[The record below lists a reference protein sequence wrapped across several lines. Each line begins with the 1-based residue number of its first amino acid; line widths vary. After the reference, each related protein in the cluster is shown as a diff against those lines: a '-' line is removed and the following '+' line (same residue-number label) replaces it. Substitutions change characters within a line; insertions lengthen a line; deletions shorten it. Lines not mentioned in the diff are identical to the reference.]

1 MLNKQPTRKA
11 NRLHDYDYSSNGAY
25 FITICTKD
33 RQAILWDEGYLAQEN
48 VGEAAYSLPQIILSP
63 TGEMVQKIVLNIP
76 DVYKHV
82 SVDAYV
88 IMPNHIHMI
97 ILLQKDGTP
106 WAASPTISISKII
119 NSFKTITSKQY
130 GRPLWQRSF
139 HDHIIRGQKDY
150 DKIKEYIHSNPLQ
163 WQNDYYHE

>member
-1 MLNKQPTRKA
+1 MMNKLPYRKQ
-11 NRLHDYDYSSNGAY
+11 NRLVEYDYSNSGAY

-33 RQAILWDEGYLAQEN
+33 RDLILWDEEYLN

-63 TGEMVQKIVLNIP
+63 IGEMVQKIVLNIP
-76 DVYKHV
+76 DVYKNV

-97 ILLQKDGTP
+97 ILLQEDGTP

-130 GRPLWQRSF
+130 GQSLWQRSF
-139 HDHIIRGQKDY
+139 YDHIIRDQKDY

-163 WQNDYYHE
+163 WQNDCYYI